1 MIIAGREIKRLVAS
15 GCSFTYG
22 QGIAP
27 SDAWPAQLAKLLDIE
42 CVNLGLPGMGNEH
55 VQTSIIDYFSNNTSQ
70 MENSFVIP
78 CYSKYSRVEFPSKAR
93 KNYVNGQFTTVF
105 NSAHTTIINGRIEPE
120 FTQQFF
126 ENIYIPE
133 YYYARYIRIIITLQ
147 SVLKTWDI
155 PYLMFEGLSG
165 NEHVKMIKDK
175 NIIVLTEQID
185 RNSWLRFMTGNFDT
199 MTSPAQRLPDGHPNA
214 NAHLE
219 MANILY
225 KHLREKYEDQQ

>member
-55 VQTSIIDYFSNNTSQ
+55 VQTSIIDYFSNNTSH

-78 CYSKYSRVEFPSKAR
+78 CYSKYSRVEFPSRAR
-93 KNYVNGQFTTVF
+93 KNYVNGQFTTAY
-105 NSAHTTIINGRIEPE
+105 NSAHTTIINGSIEPE
-120 FTQQFF
+120 FTRKFF

-133 YYYARYIRIIITLQ
+133 YYYARYMRLIITLQ
-147 SVLKTWDI
+147 AVLKTWDI

-199 MTSPAQRLPDGHPNA
+199 MTSPAQRLLDGHPNA

-219 MANILY
+219 MANILH
-225 KHLREKYEDQQ
+225 KHIINNYNVEQ